1 MILQEIKRNSRC
13 GSKAKDALAGA
24 VELENVQK
32 EYSKRLAE
40 LSAQKANGLIT
51 EKQYRKNVQA
61 LAVEMDKAASSISGI
76 GVEGQAF
83 ITAMRMNA
91 QLMGTPTKKKERD
104 TTFDYK
110 KQP

>member
-1 MILQEIKRNSRC
+1 MFKRVFQEAC
-13 GSKAKDALAGA
+13 GI
-24 VELENVQK
+24 EC
-32 EYSKRLAE
+32 AE
-40 LSAQKANGLIT
+40 SQWLNNR
-51 EKQYRKNVQA
+51 KQYRKNVQA